1 MEWPNA
7 ISVLEGSGIE
17 YSTPMKGVLLKLVNC
32 IRCYPE
38 TVLRLQLDCLHNID
52 IQVDNSG
59 LFVILNFINVWLNSV
74 LLH

>member
-1 MEWPNA
+1 
-7 ISVLEGSGIE
+7 
-17 YSTPMKGVLLKLVNC
+17 MKGVLLKLVNC